1 VATDEDLRRYRDNRQ
16 DEIDG
21 SVLYRALAHIEDQSE
36 LKQVYL
42 RLAETEERHASFW
55 EARLRDAGVPTT
67 PRRPSWRARVLRWF
81 GRRLG
86 PRFLLSTLASEE
98 QAGQTMYDDQ
108 TETHGTTLP
117 ADERSH
123 ARLLRQ
129 IAGDTTRGVTGS
141 LVARLEGRHR
151 AIGGNALRAA
161 VLGAN
166 DGLVSNLALVM
177 GVAGAALGEQVI
189 LITGLAGLLAGAASM
204 ALGEWVSVQ
213 SSRELYEKQI
223 AVEAEEIA
231 EIPEEEEEELALIYQ
246 AKGLPEGQARQLAA
260 RIMADEE
267 TALDTMA
274 REELGIDPQELGGSP
289 WTAAGAS
296 FLLFAAGAV
305 IPVISFMFLEGMT
318 AVWTSLGFASG
329 GLFLIGTGIALITGR
344 RVVFS
349 GSRQMVLGLA
359 AAGITFGIGRLLG
372 VAVTG

>member
-1 VATDEDLRRYRDNRQ
+1 MATGDDLRRYRENLQ
-16 DEIDG
+16 DEVDG
-21 SVLYRALAHIEDQSE
+21 SVLYRALAHVEDQPE
-36 LKQVYL
+36 LKGVYL

-55 EARLRDAGVPTT
+55 EAHLRDAGVPIP
-67 PRRPSWRARVLRWF
+67 PRRPSWRARILRWF

-86 PRFLLSTLASEE
+86 TRFLLSTMASQE

-108 TETHGTTLP
+108 LETHGTGLP

-129 IAGDTTRGVTGS
+129 IAGDTKRGVTGG

-151 AIGGNALRAA
+151 NIGGNALRAA

-177 GVAGAALGEQVI
+177 GVAGAALDEQVI

-213 SSRELYEKQI
+213 SSRELYERQI
-223 AVEAEEIA
+223 AVEAKEIA
-231 EIPEEEEEELALIYQ
+231 ENPEEEEEELALIYQ
-246 AKGLPEGQARQLAA
+246 AKGLPEDQARQLAG

-267 TALDTMA
+267 TALDTMV
-274 REELGIDPQELGGSP
+274 REELGIDPRELGGSP

-296 FLLFAAGAV
+296 FLLFAVGAL
-305 IPVISFMFLEGMT
+305 IPVMPFIFLDGMT
-318 AVWTSLGFASG
+318 AVWTSVGFASG
-329 GLFLIGTGIALITGR
+329 GLFLTGTGIALITGR
-344 RVVFS
+344 GVAFS
-349 GSRQMVLGLA
+349 GTRQMLLGLA

>member
-1 VATDEDLRRYRDNRQ
+1 MATGDDLRRYRENLQ
-16 DEIDG
+16 DEVDG
-21 SVLYRALAHIEDQSE
+21 FVLYRALAHLEEKPE
-36 LKQVYL
+36 LKRVYL

-55 EARLRDAGVPTT
+55 EERLREAGVPLP
-67 PRRPSWRARVLRWF
+67 PRRPSWRARILRWL
-81 GRRLG
+81 GRRWG
-86 PRFLLSTLASEE
+86 PRFLLSTLASQE

-108 TETHGTTLP
+108 AETHGTGLP

-129 IAGDTTRGVTGS
+129 IAGDTTRGVTGG

-166 DGLVSNLALVM
+166 DGLVSNLSLVM
-177 GVAGAALGEQVI
+177 GVAGAAFNEQVI

-213 SSRELYEKQI
+213 SSRELYERQI

-246 AKGLPEGQARQLAA
+246 AKGLSEAQARQLAA
-260 RIMADEE
+260 HIMADEG

-296 FLLFAAGAV
+296 FALFAAGAV
-305 IPVISFMFLEGMT
+305 IPVIPFMFLNGMT
-318 AVWTSLGFASG
+318 AVWMSLGFASA

-344 RVVFS
+344 GVAFS
-349 GSRQMVLGLA
+349 GIRQMLLGLA
-359 AAGITFGIGRLLG
+359 AAAITFGIGRLLG